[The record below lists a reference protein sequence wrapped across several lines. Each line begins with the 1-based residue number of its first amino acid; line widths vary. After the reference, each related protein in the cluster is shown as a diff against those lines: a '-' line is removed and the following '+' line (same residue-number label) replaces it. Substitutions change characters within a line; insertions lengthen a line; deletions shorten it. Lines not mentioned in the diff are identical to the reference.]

1 MELSIMRMSKLFT
14 QTLRSAP
21 AEADVASH
29 QLLLRAGFIRQLAS
43 GIFSILPLAR
53 RSLRKIEDIV
63 REEINAIG
71 GQEITMPVVHPAEL
85 WRETGRW
92 QAIGAELARFKD
104 RADRDMV
111 LGMTHE
117 EVVGDLVRREIRSYR
132 QLPQL
137 IYQIQTKFR
146 DEPRPRAGLIRVRE
160 FTMKDS
166 YSLDADW
173 EGLDQQYRAHYQAYF
188 NIYRR
193 CGLPV
198 VAVRSDVG
206 MMGGRMAHEF
216 MFLTPIGEDTL
227 LICDESGYAAN
238 REVATFLKP
247 PAENEAPKPMEKVA
261 TPNTTTIESLAAFL
275 NIPKAKT
282 AKAYFAV
289 ATIPADDGYREQF
302 VIAII
307 RGDMEVNETKLSNA
321 LKAKAMRL
329 ATEAE
334 IGAAGAVPGYGSA
347 IGTRGALVVV
357 DDAIP
362 NSPNLVAGANEAG
375 YHLINTNYGRD
386 YTAQIVADIA
396 AAREGDTSPDGAGT
410 LRAVRGVEVG
420 NIFKLGTRYSDALGC
435 TFLDKDGQAKPVIM
449 GSYGIGIGRLL
460 ACIAEQHNDANG
472 LIWPVTVAP
481 YHVYLMFIGGDDPQ
495 VRSQADALYAELNA
509 AGIEVLYDD
518 RDERPGVKFN
528 DADLIGLP
536 LRVTVSG
543 KTLAKG
549 GVEVKRRAGGDVR
562 LMTLDG
568 IAATLRAELDEMR
581 AAIQATVGEVPF
593 KE

>member
-362 NSPNLVAGANEAG
+362 TSPNLVAGANEAG

-562 LMTLDG
+562 LMPLDG